1 MSFWQRAPEVPV
13 EEEVSRAEVILV
25 RKVRRE
31 PSGEDGGLMQVAIP
45 RAQQRR
51 SHQRNEDRCVTP
63 DLTATI
69 QGGRRTI
76 DCDALNLSSNGL
88 MVAFP
93 GKVPPLRIG
102 AALPVAIGGCA
113 PIPMGVRWVR
123 EDRVGFEFLAETSI
137 IAEAGVQ
144 ELVIATIRRDQGE
157 NSGRAAPV
165 VDAERRALA
174 KRHTLL
180 WLGKLTAG
188 EDTVV
193 ARIRNIS
200 RTGALVSIADPL
212 LLAPGGEV
220 VLSLEK
226 TGDFRGVARWRS
238 DSEIGIALTEEFPVE
253 MLAREPCVEVAAEPA
268 PAPATPTSREEALQ
282 IRYTGLADPTSVA
295 APEECKP
302 LTLREL
308 YFTLY
313 DGFDPARRT

>member
-13 EEEVSRAEVILV
+13 EEEVSRAEVILI

-31 PSGEDGGLMQVAIP
+31 PSGKGGGLMRIAIP
-45 RAQQRR
+45 RDEPRR

-63 DLTATI
+63 DLEAI
-69 QGGRRTI
+69 IEGGRSTI
-76 DCDALNLSSNGL
+76 KCDVVNLSSNGL

-93 GKVPPLRIG
+93 GKAPPLRIG
-102 AALPVAIGGCA
+102 AAWPIAIGGCA

-123 EDRVGFEFLAETSI
+123 ENRVGFEFLAETSI

-157 NSGRAAPV
+157 KGTRTAPV
-165 VDAERRALA
+165 VDAERRAVA

-180 WLGKLTAG
+180 WLGQLTAG

-212 LLAPGGEV
+212 PLGPGGEV
-220 VLSLEK
+220 VLSLQK
-226 TGDFRGVARWRS
+226 TGDFRGTVRWQS
-238 DSEIGIALTEEFPVE
+238 EGEIGVALTEDFPVE
-253 MLAREPCVEVAAEPA
+253 MLANEPCVEVASEPA
-268 PAPATPTSREEALQ
+268 PAPAAPASREEALQ
-282 IRYTGLADPTSVA
+282 IRYTGLSNPTSAA
-295 APEECKP
+295 APEDCKP

-308 YFTLY
+308 YYTLY

>member
-25 RKVRRE
+25 RKLRRE
-31 PSGEDGGLMQVAIP
+31 ASGAGGGLMQVAIP
-45 RAQQRR
+45 RAEPRR

-63 DLTATI
+63 ALTATI
-69 QGGRRTI
+69 EGGGRSI
-76 DCDALNLSSNGL
+76 ECHVVNLSSNGL
-88 MVAFP
+88 MVALP
-93 GKVPPLRIG
+93 GKVPPFRIG
-102 AALPVAIGGCA
+102 AAWPVAIGGCA

-123 EDRVGFEFLAETSI
+123 EGRVGFEFLAETAI

-157 NSGRAAPV
+157 NCGRAAPV

-180 WLGKLTAG
+180 WLGQLTAG

-200 RTGALVSIADPL
+200 RSGALVSIADPL
-212 LLAPGGEV
+212 PLGPGGEV
-220 VLSLEK
+220 VLSLEN
-226 TGDFRGVARWRS
+226 TGDFRGIVRWQS
-238 DSEIGIALTEEFPVE
+238 EGEIGIALTEEFPVE
-253 MLAREPCVEVAAEPA
+253 MLASEPCVEVAAEPA
-268 PAPATPTSREEALQ
+268 PAPANAASREDALQ
-282 IRYTGLADPTSVA
+282 IRYTGLSDPTSAA

-313 DGFDPARRT
+313 DGYDPARRT